1 MKNVISDNGNY
12 IISAEIWV
20 IQENVI
26 SLQKCKRNFI
36 DNIRP
41 PVGTRNE
48 CPSVQNF
55 RFMSIDFSKV
65 DLNNF
70 DFDTLP
76 ADEYREF
83 LQAWSDYHGRMNRVS
98 VDVLEQEFERKSD
111 YLLCGEHYDLSELY
125 PDEFVELLF
134 ERKAFEQGEG
144 IIPFEEVQSYEYQ
157 LWLKQKIRNK
167 ALGSEFSGSDDAQS
181 EKIDYSGYRMWRY
194 NPVVFYKDGKKNR
207 HRLLLKDDGE
217 SLSFLNGRDFA
228 ILSPVTYVGR
238 TNSYRNARFLYAFAI
253 DLDGVSMHEVR
264 MLLRGMT
271 TGVYPVANIIVNSG
285 HGIHVYY
292 LLKRPIEMFATRLD
306 ALNKMKRGLT
316 KIVWLVSKLGAERA
330 QVQSVVQG
338 FRVPGTKTKFG
349 KPIRAFWNRSAPMH
363 TPEEL
368 NSFLGRAFGL
378 SDEELGQITDKTPHN
393 PSRVTLKEAQERWP
407 EWYVSRVIGRRR
419 VGKKWQLNRGLY
431 DWWLDILKDGQQVEV
446 HHRYWCIL
454 TLVVY
459 AVKCGVP
466 REEVLADAL
475 SLVPAFDRKTETV
488 DNPFTEDDVNDA
500 MRAYDEEYNKW
511 PIRVIETTTGIRIE
525 RNKRNNRGR
534 EKHIKLMNF
543 VRDNITYP
551 DGNWRE
557 GSGRRKATI
566 ESSSHAK
573 LVKEWRTKNPDSK
586 NKSLCARETGLSRP
600 TVTRWWDSA
609 VQESLKQ

>member
-1 MKNVISDNGNY
+1 
-12 IISAEIWV
+12 
-20 IQENVI
+20 
-26 SLQKCKRNFI
+26 
-36 DNIRP
+36 
-41 PVGTRNE
+41 
-48 CPSVQNF
+48 
-55 RFMSIDFSKV
+55 MSIDFSKV

-111 YLLCGEHYDLSELY
+111 YLQCGEHYELSELY
-125 PDEFVELLF
+125 LDEFVELLF

-144 IIPFEEVQSYEYQ
+144 IIPFEEVQSYEYK

-167 ALGSEFSGSDDAQS
+167 ALRSESSNSDDAQS

-217 SLSFLNGRDFA
+217 SLSFLSGRDFA

-378 SDEELGQITDKTPHN
+378 SDEELGQLTDKTPHN

-407 EWYVSRVIGRRR
+407 EWYASRVIGRRR

-431 DWWLDILKDGQQVEV
+431 DWWLNILKDGQQVEV

-466 REEVLADAL
+466 RDEVLADAL

-525 RNKRNNRGR
+525 RNIRKGR
-534 EKHIKLMNF
+534 KQSLHLMIARASRDVQALAKGKTNWYEGNGRKKGIKISA
-543 VRDNITYP
+543 DK
-551 DGNWRE
+551 
-557 GSGRRKATI
+557 SC
-566 ESSSHAK
+566 HAM
-573 LVKEWRTKNPDSK
+573 LIKEWRAKNPDSK

-609 VQESLKQ
+609 VLEPLKQ